1 MVPIQP
7 SVVVVGEVGTKDGV
21 PFEVWTDWWSD
32 DRLIE
37 EPSDNCREQSALLST
52 WSMHCVKELALG
64 DKGCDEGPVRAS
76 FLY

>member
-21 PFEVWTDWWSD
+21 PFEVWTDWWVGE
-32 DRLIE
+32 IE
-37 EPSDNCREQSALLST
+37 QPSDNCREPSALLST
-52 WSMHCVKELALG
+52 WSMHCVELALG
-64 DKGCDEGPVRAS
+64 DKGCDEGPARAS